1 MTCASPSKLA
11 LPDTRFYG
19 RRGGRSLRPA
29 RRRLVAEVLPRLRL
43 PVDAAADP
51 AALFAAPT
59 RGVWLEIGF
68 GAGEHLAWQAA
79 ANPQVGFIGAEPY
92 INGVAAMLARIDA
105 QSLANVRILDDDV
118 RPFLAALAPR
128 SISRAFILFP
138 DPWPKRRHQ
147 QRRIVNR
154 QTLDFLAAALR
165 PGAELR
171 MASDDPDYVCAMLR
185 HVLDHPAFAWT
196 ARRAADWRRRPADWP
211 ATRYEQ
217 KSTAPAGKIAFLRA
231 IRLP

>member
-1 MTCASPSKLA
+1 MTCASPSKPA

-29 RRRLVAEVLPRLRL
+29 RRRLIAEVLPRLRVPL
-43 PVDAAADP
+43 AAAADP
-51 AALFAAPT
+51 ALLFASP
-59 RGVWLEIGF
+59 RRDIWLEIGF

-79 ANPQVGFIGAEPY
+79 ANPHVGFIGAEPY
-92 INGVAAMLARIDA
+92 INGVAAMLARIDE

-118 RPFLAALAPR
+118 RPFLAALAPD
-128 SISRAFILFP
+128 SIARAFILFP

-154 QTLDFLAAALR
+154 QTLDVLATALR

-171 MASDDPDYVCAMLR
+171 LASDDAGYVCAMLR
-185 HVLDHPAFAWT
+185 HILDHPAFAWT
-196 ARRAADWRRRPADWP
+196 ARTAADWRHRPADWP
-211 ATRYEQ
+211 ATRYEH
-217 KSTAPAGKIAFLRA
+217 KSAAPAGEVAFLRA